1 MERALKVFVV
11 FVGFFFFSP
20 DPILQGIS
28 SIASLADGHIPSVL
42 TSGKGAFRPS

>member
-11 FVGFFFFSP
+11 FVGFFFSP